1 MPNSAPFPVSAAVRF
16 VAPIALVAIAYAE
29 LVGVPT
35 GALSALPRGR
45 AAVQGTLRTATA
57 ATVDT
62 IRTTMDGVYTAS
74 QATKGADVFAAYC
87 RSCHTPTVHTG
98 APFRAKWFGRPLDEL
113 FGYLRREMPKNEPGS
128 MSDDEYALALAYLLR
143 MNGMPA
149 GAESLAADSAALHRI
164 RLDSVR
170 AVPST
175 QSNRR

>member
-1 MPNSAPFPVSAAVRF
+1 M
-16 VAPIALVAIAYAE
+16 AYAE
-29 LVGVPT
+29 LHRVPT
-35 GALSALPRGR
+35 RARPTATPTHR
-45 AAVQGTLRTATA
+45 AAVYAVRATMHPAVSPLQIGTRVAADTA
-57 ATVDT
+57 
-62 IRTTMDGVYTAS
+62 RTTMDGVYTTA
-74 QATKGADVFAAYC
+74 QATKGADVFATFC

-149 GAESLAADSAALHRI
+149 GAESLAADSVALHRI